1 VSSYLDD
8 VLCVVALA
16 AINIAVA
23 LLLFGFAPEITAW
36 VTR

>member
-1 VSSYLDD
+1 VSGYLDD
-8 VLCVVALA
+8 VLCIVALA

-23 LLLFGFAPEITAW
+23 LLLFGAAPQIEAW

>member
-23 LLLFGFAPEITAW
+23 LLLFGFAPDIAAL
-36 VTR
+36 VSR